1 MTSET
6 NTNTPNAQIKRV
18 RIRNHADGTV
28 AQHVTYADN
37 RRVDVRQATNGSYR
51 SRVSYGYDQ
60 PTGTYNAQGVTR

>member
-6 NTNTPNAQIKRV
+6 NTNTPKVDVKPTRTRT
-18 RIRNHADGTV
+18 RILPNGTV
-28 AQHVTYADN
+28 EQRVTRGDN
-37 RRVDVRQATNGSYR
+37 TRAWVPMNDRYR